1 MTLTSR
7 TPTRSDPEVRA
18 AVTAELEWAPD
29 MVAAHIGV
37 TADHGVVVLTGDVD
51 KYCERT
57 AASEAALRVRGVTA
71 VVNEI
76 RVRPKSTYTLGET
89 DIAREVEHA
98 LRSTASIPDTVKAEI
113 VGHQVNLTGVVEWDY
128 QRRAAARAV
137 QHLLGVTSVNNGISL
152 TPRQPAP
159 DTEERIRQAIARNA
173 LLDPE
178 TVQVRVAEDRVTLTG
193 TVPSWAARRQA
204 DLAAW
209 SSPHVSEVFN
219 YIVVK
224 ESAAHGNSL
233 GSTAM
238 GTK

>member
-89 DIAREVEHA
+89 DIA
-98 LRSTASIPDTVKAEI
+98 
-113 VGHQVNLTGVVEWDY
+113 
-128 QRRAAARAV
+128 
-137 QHLLGVTSVNNGISL
+137 
-152 TPRQPAP
+152 
-159 DTEERIRQAIARNA
+159 
-173 LLDPE
+173 
-178 TVQVRVAEDRVTLTG
+178 
-193 TVPSWAARRQA
+193 
-204 DLAAW
+204 AW
-209 SSPHVSEVFN
+209 SSPHVSEVFK

-224 ESAAHGNSL
+224 EPAAHGNSL
-233 GSTAM
+233 GSTAR